1 GRRGVWRGAPRAG
14 RFGAPPRAPRGAGAG
29 AGSEGVPAGMAII
42 RREDV
47 AWLDLPTSGGQA
59 VWEQLGQPIQFR
71 DATLCRIETVS
82 DFQRANRV
90 PPSRGAGRV
99 PATAR
104 PDGPEP
110 AHAAP
115 HGAEAPAR
123 PAGRHTRMGKF
134 DSLIAQRH
142 LTRGQLGEA
151 LNDARRRQVSVE
163 SVLLEH
169 HGVREADLAAA
180 LTLYYRCP
188 YVSLDGRPPVKPALL
203 AGLQRT
209 RLRAARW
216 LPLTRVDAVVPAA
229 AADRGRGRA
238 VDAAGGRRHPRE
250 ETA

>member
-1 GRRGVWRGAPRAG
+1 
-14 RFGAPPRAPRGAGAG
+14 
-29 AGSEGVPAGMAII
+29 
-42 RREDV
+42 
-47 AWLDLPTSGGQA
+47 
-59 VWEQLGQPIQFR
+59 PIQFR
-71 DATLCRIETVS
+71 DATLCRIETVG

-90 PPSRGAGRV
+90 PSTRGAGRA
-99 PATAR
+99 PAAAR
-104 PDGPEP
+104 PDGAEP
-110 AHAAP
+110 GEATP
-115 HGAEAPAR
+115 HGAEVAAR
-123 PAGRHTRMGKF
+123 PGGRQTRMGKV
-134 DSLIAQRH
+134 DYLIAQRH
-142 LTRGQLGEA
+142 RTGGQLGEA

-188 YVSLDGRPPVKPALL
+188 YVSLDGRPPVKPELL

-209 RLRAARW
+209 RLRSARW